1 MHLKFGHNLMF
12 TRKYEIASLNVMQK
26 HIFMFST
33 QVEEYKPYVKFQ
45 IIEITIQNIKLK
57 ESS

>member
-45 IIEITIQNIKLK
+45 IIEIIIQKMTLK
-57 ESS
+57 ERS

>member
-45 IIEITIQNIKLK
+45 IIESIIQNIKLK
-57 ESS
+57 